1 MGERPGRQFDAMVRR
16 RAAGEPL
23 QYVLGEWPFRT
34 IAVMV
39 DSRVLIPRPETE
51 QVVEVALAELD
62 RQAVAAPVVVD
73 LGTGSGAIALSI
85 ATERPS
91 AAVWATDISPDALA
105 VAGSNV
111 AGHAARRVQLA
122 HGSWWEALPEAL
134 RGQIHLVVSNPPYIS
149 EGEMAELDAVV
160 AQWEPH
166 RALDAGPRGTEAL
179 QVILADAPQWLAP
192 GGAVV
197 VELAPHQVDE
207 VAAMALAAGLVA
219 VSRHRDLA
227 GRYRA
232 VAARRRPG
240 R

>member
-1 MGERPGRQFDAMVRR
+1 VGERAGRHFDAMVAR

-34 IAVMV
+34 IEVMV
-39 DSRVLIPRPETE
+39 DPRVLIPRPETE

-62 RQAVAAPVVVD
+62 RQAVAEPIVVD
-73 LGTGSGAIALSI
+73 LGTGSGAIALAV

-91 AAVWATDISPDALA
+91 AAVWATDSSPDALA

-122 HGSWWEALPEAL
+122 HGSWWEALPGVL
-134 RGQIHLVVSNPPYIS
+134 RGQVHLVVSNPPYIS
-149 EGEMAELDAVV
+149 GPEMAELDAVV
-160 AQWEPH
+160 AHWEPH
-166 RALDAGPRGTEAL
+166 GALDAGPRGTEAL
-179 QVILADAPQWLAP
+179 QVILEGAPQWLAP

-207 VAAMALAAGLVA
+207 VEDMAERAGLVA

-232 VAARRRPG
+232 VAGRRPPD